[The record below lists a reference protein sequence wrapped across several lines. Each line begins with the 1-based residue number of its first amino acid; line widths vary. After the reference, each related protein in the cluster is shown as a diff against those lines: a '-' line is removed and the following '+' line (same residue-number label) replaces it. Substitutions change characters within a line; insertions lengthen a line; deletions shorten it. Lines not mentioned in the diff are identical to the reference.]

1 MATSTGTTL
10 YLQNRYT
17 RLMLAPGLVGWIYE
31 YRNRETLHKNGAV
44 ATGLELGVQ
53 LRGEWRHRGS
63 LTPERLYGP
72 GAIHTISPSET
83 YDLSFS
89 ATGEVGVQVGFIL
102 YPDEVGEYAR
112 LPGELR
118 FAPGA
123 ATEDPRFLA
132 LCRELHHLLEP
143 ESAGPPAADLT
154 LPLPLPLPLPLIDQ
168 VQGEVR
174 RFIERSCELLPH
186 DPLLLAKREL
196 ERNLAQPLYL
206 HHLAEVA
213 GMHPT
218 TFSRRFAQR
227 IGLTPIRYRLLLRLN
242 EAARLTWARA
252 DLSIPA
258 IASAVGFDDPVYFYR
273 AFKQQFGMTPAQYG
287 RRVTAVGSGER
298 G

>member
-1 MATSTGTTL
+1 MASSTGTSL

-44 ATGLELGVQ
+44 ATGLEMGVQ

-72 GAIHTISPSET
+72 GSIHTISPSES

-89 ATGEVGVQVGFIL
+89 AAGEVGVQVGFIL
-102 YPDEVGEYAR
+102 YPGEVGEYGE

-118 FAPGA
+118 FVPGA
-123 ATEDPRFLA
+123 ATEDARFLA

-143 ESAGPPAADLT
+143 ESEEPPVADLA
-154 LPLPLPLPLPLIDQ
+154 LPSPLIGQ

-174 RFIERSCELLPH
+174 RFIERSCELVPH

-242 EAARLTWARA
+242 EAARLTWARG

-287 RRVTAVGSGER
+287 RRATAAGAGER

>member
-1 MATSTGTTL
+1 MASSTGTTL

-17 RLMLAPGLVGWIYE
+17 RLTLAPGLVGWIYE
-31 YRNRETLHKNGAV
+31 YRNRETLHKNSAV

-72 GAIHTISPSET
+72 GSIHTISPSES

-89 ATGEVGVQVGFIL
+89 AAGEVGVQVGFIL
-102 YPDEVGEYAR
+102 YPGEVAEYAR

-123 ATEDPRFLA
+123 ATEDARFFS

-143 ESAGPPAADLT
+143 ESAGAPAADLA
-154 LPLPLPLPLPLIDQ
+154 LPLSPSLIGQ

-174 RFIERSCELLPH
+174 RFVDRSCALLPH

-196 ERNLAQPLYL
+196 EQNLAQPLYL

-227 IGLTPIRYRLLLRLN
+227 IGMTPIRYRLLLRLN
-242 EAARLTWARA
+242 EAARLTWARP
-252 DLSIPA
+252 DLTIPA

-273 AFKQQFGMTPAQYG
+273 AFKQQFGLTPALYG
-287 RRVTAVGSGER
+287 RRVTAAGSGEH

>member
-1 MATSTGTTL
+1 MDTSL

-31 YRNRETLHKNGAV
+31 YGNRERLHKDSAV
-44 ATGLELGVQ
+44 ATGLEMGVQ

-72 GAIHTISPSET
+72 GSIHTISPSET
-83 YDLSFS
+83 YDLSY
-89 ATGEVGVQVGFIL
+89 AAAGEVGVQVGFIL
-102 YPDEVGEYAR
+102 YPDDVAEYAA
-112 LPGELR
+112 LAGELR

-132 LCRELHHLLEP
+132 LCRELHHLLC
-143 ESAGPPAADLT
+143 SAPAATGGPAPADLR
-154 LPLPLPLPLPLIDQ
+154 LSAPLVGQ
-168 VQGEVR
+168 VDREVR
-174 RFIERSCELLPH
+174 RFVDRSCELLPH

-227 IGLTPIRYRLLLRLN
+227 IGMTPIRYRLLLRLN
-242 EAARLTWARA
+242 EAARLTWARS

-258 IASAVGFDDPVYFYR
+258 IANEVGFDDPVYFYR

-287 RRVTAVGSGER
+287 RRATAAGAGER
-298 G
+298 GGT

>member
-1 MATSTGTTL
+1 MASSTGTTL

-31 YRNRETLHKNGAV
+31 YRNRETLHKNSAV

-72 GAIHTISPSET
+72 GSIHTISPSES

-89 ATGEVGVQVGFIL
+89 AAGEVGVQVGFIL
-102 YPDEVGEYAR
+102 YPDEVAEYAG

-118 FAPGA
+118 FTPGA
-123 ATEDPRFLA
+123 ATGDARFLS
-132 LCRELHHLLEP
+132 LCRELHALIEP
-143 ESAGPPAADLT
+143 ESAGPPAADLALPPR
-154 LPLPLPLPLPLIDQ
+154 LPLSLIGQ

-174 RFIERSCELLPH
+174 RFIDRSCELVPH

-213 GMHPT
+213 DMHPT

-227 IGLTPIRYRLLLRLN
+227 IGMTPIRYRLLLRLN

-258 IASAVGFDDPVYFYR
+258 IASAVGFDDPVYFHR
-273 AFKQQFGMTPAQYG
+273 AFKQQFGMTPALYG
-287 RRVTAVGSGER
+287 RRVAAAGAGEH